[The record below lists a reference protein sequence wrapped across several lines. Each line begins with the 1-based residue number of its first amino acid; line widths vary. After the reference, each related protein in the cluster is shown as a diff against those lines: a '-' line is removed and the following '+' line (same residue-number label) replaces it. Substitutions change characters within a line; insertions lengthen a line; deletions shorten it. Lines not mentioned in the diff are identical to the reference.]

1 MSEEEKASGISV
13 EELTEKESLIE
24 ELVEREDTIKA
35 KAESASKQQLKDN
48 EPAEDIR
55 KKAMKSLKE
64 SPRNAIQPKVELLQN
79 VVSRDVQN
87 HWSTFCE
94 RKQQLTAKLDN
105 RSYVQ
110 NNRNKKV
117 NSK

>member
-1 MSEEEKASGISV
+1 MSEEKKASGISV
-13 EELTEKESLIE
+13 EELMEKESLIE
-24 ELVEREDTIKA
+24 ELVEREDAIQA
-35 KAESASKQQLKDN
+35 KAESASNSNSRTTRLRKISGKKRWRALK
-48 EPAEDIR
+48 R
-55 KKAMKSLKE
+55 
-64 SPRNAIQPKVELLQN
+64 PRNAIKTKVELLQN

-94 RKQQLTAKLDN
+94 RKQRLTAKLDN

-110 NNRNKKV
+110 DNRNRKV